1 MVKKEEKHS
10 DETWTLENIDTLI
23 QWNNIAAYNI
33 AALELSIIH
42 YQKIMRWNVI
52 LGLILSTSSG
62 ALSAAR
68 FGLDAYQN
76 LGVIFNAIFTFMAF
90 SITIFTGGIKVYQ
103 IQENLE
109 IFIRIKQ
116 EWINFATLLV
126 SEFQLPVIERVDA
139 LTLIKNNKSKYLDL
153 MKTSV
158 DIPEWIKLFVEDELK
173 RRNLSISNPKEAG
186 DGCDHD
192 LVGIIYQVNSS
203 LANQIYHMEQFKQMN
218 NNIMN
223 NINTSNT
230 SNNKKDDSSEDSDV
244 PGMNSENISEV

>member
-1 MVKKEEKHS
+1 MVDNSEPEYS
-10 DETWTLENIDTLI
+10 TNGGETWTMENIDTLI

-33 AALELSIIH
+33 ASLEKSITH

-68 FGLDAYQN
+68 FGLDSYKQMSI
-76 LGVIFNAIFTFMAF
+76 VFNSIFTFMAF
-90 SITIFTGGIKVYQ
+90 SITVFTGGIKVYQ

-126 SEFQLPVIERVDA
+126 SEFQLPVLERADA

-153 MKTSV
+153 MKTNI
-158 DIPEWIKLFVEDELK
+158 DIPEWIKNQVEKELQNK
-173 RRNLSISNPKEAG
+173 TKNNYNYNKDLHEG
-186 DGCDHD
+186 TGHD
-192 LVGIIYQVNSS
+192 LVDIIFQVNRS
-203 LANQIYHMEQFKQMN
+203 LFTQIRNQEMFKYEN
-218 NNIMN
+218 R
-223 NINTSNT
+223 
-230 SNNKKDDSSEDSDV
+230 KKDDKKDDDKDDDTDDV
-244 PGMNSENISEV
+244 PGVKSSELSNASNV

>member
-1 MVKKEEKHS
+1 MENQVTES
-10 DETWTLENIDTLI
+10 SGETWTLENIDTLV

-33 AALELSIIH
+33 AALEMSILQ

-52 LGLILSTSSG
+52 LGLVLSTSSG

-68 FGLDAYQN
+68 FGLDSYTQM
-76 LGVIFNAIFTFMAF
+76 GIMFNALFTFMAF

-126 SEFQLPVIERVDA
+126 SEFQLPVLERADA

-153 MKTSV
+153 MKTNM
-158 DIPEWIKLFVEDELK
+158 DIPEWIKTQVESDLQK
-173 RRNLSISNPKEAG
+173 KVYNKYNSNKEINEG
-186 DGCDHD
+186 TGHD
-192 LVGIIYQVNSS
+192 LVDIIFQVNRS
-203 LANQIYHMEQFKQMN
+203 LFNQIHHQHMFKQG
-218 NNIMN
+218 I
-223 NINTSNT
+223 
-230 SNNKKDDSSEDSDV
+230 KDNESDSDDDV
-244 PGMNSENISEV
+244 PGIKPENIKPENIKPENITNTV

>member
-1 MVKKEEKHS
+1 MGDANTTPTSMVVHGK
-10 DETWTLENIDTLI
+10 TWTSENIDTLI
-23 QWNNIAAYNI
+23 QWNLIAAYNI
-33 AALELSIIH
+33 AALEMSIMH

-68 FGLDAYQN
+68 FGLDSYQQ
-76 LGVIFNAIFTFMAF
+76 LGVVFNAIFTFMAF
-90 SITIFTGGIKVYQ
+90 SITVFTGGIKVYQ

-126 SEFQLPVIERVDA
+126 SEFQLPVIERVEA

-158 DIPEWIKLFVEDELK
+158 NIPEWIKQHVENNINNIKTKQLQTK
-173 RRNLSISNPKEAG
+173 SNG
-186 DGCDHD
+186 HD
-192 LVGIIYQVNSS
+192 LVDIIFQVNSS
-203 LANQIYHMEQFKQMN
+203 LSQQIHFQEMFK
-218 NNIMN
+218 
-223 NINTSNT
+223 
-230 SNNKKDDSSEDSDV
+230 KKDVETESEDDAVGVKSDDV
-244 PGMNSENISEV
+244 SNASNV

>member
-1 MVKKEEKHS
+1 MGDANTTPTSMVVHGK
-10 DETWTLENIDTLI
+10 TWTSENIDTLI
-23 QWNNIAAYNI
+23 QWNLIAAYNI
-33 AALELSIIH
+33 AALEMSIMH

-68 FGLDAYQN
+68 FGLDSYKQ
-76 LGVIFNAIFTFMAF
+76 LGVVFNAIFTFMAF
-90 SITIFTGGIKVYQ
+90 SITVFTGGIKVYQ

-126 SEFQLPVIERVDA
+126 SEFQLPVIERVEA

-158 DIPEWIKLFVEDELK
+158 NIPEWIKQHVENNIKTKQLQTK
-173 RRNLSISNPKEAG
+173 SNG
-186 DGCDHD
+186 HD
-192 LVGIIYQVNSS
+192 LVDIIFQVNSS
-203 LANQIYHMEQFKQMN
+203 LSQQIHFQEMFK
-218 NNIMN
+218 
-223 NINTSNT
+223 
-230 SNNKKDDSSEDSDV
+230 KKDVDIESEDDV
-244 PGMNSENISEV
+244 VGVKSEDVSNASNV

>member
-1 MVKKEEKHS
+1 MPNTSSLVVHGK
-10 DETWTLENIDTLI
+10 TWTSENIDTLI
-23 QWNNIAAYNI
+23 QWNLIAAYNI
-33 AALELSIIH
+33 AALELSIMH

-68 FGLDAYQN
+68 FGLDSYKQ
-76 LGVIFNAIFTFMAF
+76 LGVAFNAIFTFMAF
-90 SITIFTGGIKVYQ
+90 SITVFTGGIKVYQ

-126 SEFQLPVIERVDA
+126 SEFQLPVIERVEA

-158 DIPEWIKLFVEDELK
+158 DIPEWIKERVEAEIYDKKMKQLHTK
-173 RRNLSISNPKEAG
+173 TNG
-186 DGCDHD
+186 HD
-192 LVGIIYQVNSS
+192 LVDIIFQVNNS
-203 LANQIYHMEQFKQMN
+203 LSQQIHFQEIFK
-218 NNIMN
+218 
-223 NINTSNT
+223 
-230 SNNKKDDSSEDSDV
+230 KKDAETESEDDAVGVKSDDV
-244 PGMNSENISEV
+244 SNAANV

>member
-1 MVKKEEKHS
+1 MGDANTTPKTTMVVHGK
-10 DETWTLENIDTLI
+10 TWTSENIDTLI
-23 QWNNIAAYNI
+23 QWNLIAAYNI
-33 AALELSIIH
+33 AALEMSIMH

-68 FGLDAYQN
+68 FGLDSYQQ
-76 LGVIFNAIFTFMAF
+76 LGVVFNAIFTFMAF
-90 SITIFTGGIKVYQ
+90 SITVFTGGIKVYQ

-126 SEFQLPVIERVDA
+126 SEFQLPVIERVEA

-158 DIPEWIKLFVEDELK
+158 NIPEWIKQHVENNINNIKTKQLQTK
-173 RRNLSISNPKEAG
+173 SNG
-186 DGCDHD
+186 HD
-192 LVGIIYQVNSS
+192 LVDIIFQVNSS
-203 LANQIYHMEQFKQMN
+203 LSQQIHFQEMFK
-218 NNIMN
+218 
-223 NINTSNT
+223 
-230 SNNKKDDSSEDSDV
+230 KKDVDIESEDDAVGVKSDDV
-244 PGMNSENISEV
+244 SNAANV

>member
-1 MVKKEEKHS
+1 MGDATPNTTSLVVHGK
-10 DETWTLENIDTLI
+10 TWTSENIDTLI
-23 QWNNIAAYNI
+23 QWNLIAAYNI
-33 AALELSIIH
+33 AALELSIMH

-68 FGLDAYQN
+68 FGLDSYKQ
-76 LGVIFNAIFTFMAF
+76 LGVAFNAIFTFMAF
-90 SITIFTGGIKVYQ
+90 SITVFTGGIKVYQ

-126 SEFQLPVIERVDA
+126 SEFQLPVIERVEA

-158 DIPEWIKLFVEDELK
+158 DIPEWIKERVEAEIYDKKMKQLHYDK
-173 RRNLSISNPKEAG
+173 KMKQLHAKSNG
-186 DGCDHD
+186 HD
-192 LVGIIYQVNSS
+192 LVDIIFQVNSS
-203 LANQIYHMEQFKQMN
+203 LSQQIHFQEIFK
-218 NNIMN
+218 
-223 NINTSNT
+223 
-230 SNNKKDDSSEDSDV
+230 KKDTETESEDDAVGVKSDD
-244 PGMNSENISEV
+244 ISNVANV

>member
-1 MVKKEEKHS
+1 MEPNLDLITTENS
-10 DETWTLENIDTLI
+10 GETWTLENIDTLV

-33 AALELSIIH
+33 AALEMSILH

-52 LGLILSTSSG
+52 LGLVLSTSSG

-68 FGLDAYQN
+68 FGLETYQQ
-76 LGVIFNAIFTFMAF
+76 LGIIFNAIFTFMAF

-126 SEFQLPVIERVDA
+126 SEFQLPVLERADA

-153 MKTSV
+153 MKTNM
-158 DIPEWIKLFVEDELK
+158 DIPEWIKNHVESELLK
-173 RRNLSISNPKEAG
+173 KTFNKYNSKKETHEG
-186 DGCDHD
+186 TGHD
-192 LVGIIYQVNSS
+192 LVDIIFQVNRS
-203 LANQIYHMEQFKQMN
+203 LFNQIHTQEMFK
-218 NNIMN
+218 
-223 NINTSNT
+223 NINKNS
-230 SNNKKDDSSEDSDV
+230 NKKIPEPDSEDDI
-244 PGMNSENISEV
+244 PGIKSEDISNV